1 MLDRCP
7 LHLES
12 VVWVAVGIG
21 LRSNRAPDCGEADFL
36 PCGTGS
42 VPAEVLAYGAGVR
55 VPPLNPSICKPQ
67 APALGAPLHEQ
78 AAISGE
84 TFSIGEQVVLANGLY
99 YSSVLRR
106 PRRGGGP
113 SVSALVCVAPLTI
126 STLAFVLNSTT
137 TKYSRRGRRPHATSR
152 ASRAPPFPPLEENP
166 HRPWPDLFS
175 FFLPLPRIGPFPRF
189 FLALYSSIVLAVA
202 ASPSHGLI
210 FALAIAQ
217 SRRRRTSTA
226 SDVVPSRWTKR

>member
-137 TKYSRRGRRPHATSR
+137 TKYSVGEDARMQLPGQAAPRRSPPWRKIHIVPGRIFF
-152 ASRAPPFPPLEENP
+152 PF
-166 HRPWPDLFS
+166 
-175 FFLPLPRIGPFPRF
+175 FFLCHELDPFHASFWPSI
-189 FLALYSSIVLAVA
+189 LQSSLL
-202 ASPSHGLI
+202 S
-210 FALAIAQ
+210 Q
-217 SRRRRTSTA
+217 RRRLTA
-226 SDVVPSRWTKR
+226 